1 MTARKIILATMLAPL
16 CMLPAGLLAQGKYGA
31 TPEDSVKCVQC
42 LSLYQE
48 FVKQKNYEDALGPWR
63 CAMTTCPASSKNM
76 YIDGAKIRR
85 YFLDKEKDP
94 SKKVLLADSL
104 YMVYDQRI
112 DVFGQRGYV
121 LGRKAIEM
129 LKYTPERSE
138 RIFEHLQG
146 SVEERQAKSE
156 AGVLAA
162 YYQALYNLYQE
173 GKATKDQM
181 LEEYL
186 KVSDYIEQNL
196 AAASSSEG
204 SEEGDTGGSLYER
217 ARENVNELFFRVA
230 ECADIG
236 AIAEKLL
243 KQRPDDLELKRRLL
257 KVLNTKDCTD
267 QAVYQSLAEDMYKAD
282 PSSESAYSL
291 GLYLAKKG
299 DLAGSLKYMQDAV
312 EQCTDCQDKVK
323 YLLRA
328 GQIAGAAGN
337 YSLAR
342 SYANK
347 VLGVESK
354 NGEALLLVARSVLA
368 ASSGCSEPEAWGP
381 VWLAYDYYQR
391 AKSLDP
397 SVADK
402 ANEGMAS
409 CAARFPE
416 QSKAFF
422 HQLTEGQS
430 YQVTCGGYNETTT
443 VRVRK

>member
-1 MTARKIILATMLAPL
+1 MTARNTALAALAAMV
-16 CMLPAGLLAQGKYGA
+16 MLPAGLMAQGKYGT
-31 TPEDSVKCVQC
+31 TPDDSVKCVQC

-48 FVKQKNYEDALGPWR
+48 FVKQKNYVDALGPWR

-85 YFLDKEKDP
+85 YFLEKEKDP
-94 SKKVLLADSL
+94 TVKALLADSL
-104 YMVYDQRI
+104 FMVYDQRME
-112 DVFGQRGYV
+112 VFGQRGYV

-129 LKYTPERSE
+129 LKYSPDRSE
-138 RIFEHLQG
+138 EIYDHLNG
-146 SVEERQAKSE
+146 SVEERKAKSE

-196 AAASSSEG
+196 ATTNGGEG
-204 SEEGDTGGSLYER
+204 SEEGDTGGNLYER
-217 ARENVNELFFRVA
+217 ARDNVNELFFRVA
-230 ECADIG
+230 ECPDIG
-236 AIAEKLL
+236 SIADKLL
-243 KQRPDDLELKRRLL
+243 KERPDDLELKRRLL

-267 QAVYQSLAEDMYKAD
+267 EGVYQRLAEDMYKAD
-282 PSSESAYSL
+282 PTSESAYSL

-299 DLAGSLKYMQDAV
+299 DLAGSLKYMKDAV
-312 EQCTDCQDKVK
+312 DQCTDCPDKVK

-328 GQIAGAAGN
+328 GQIAAAAGN

-347 VLGVESK
+347 VLAVESK

-368 ASSGCSEPEAWGP
+368 TTSGCGEPDSWGP
-381 VWLAYDYYQR
+381 IWLAYDYYQR

-422 HQLTEGQS
+422 HQLTDGQS
-430 YQVTCGGYNETTT
+430 YQVTCGGHNETTT